1 MYITFSFISNRLNPV
16 SQLTYS
22 VTSLFSFSKQIITLY
37 KLGCSA
43 LHFLGLSIIVW
54 KCRFASP
61 STITSF
67 LLEYIIFSLS
77 YNSNFIL

>member
-1 MYITFSFISNRLNPV
+1 MCITFSFISNLLNPV

-22 VTSLFSFSKQIITLY
+22 ITSLFSFSKLIITLY
-37 KLGCSA
+37 KFGCSA
-43 LHFLGLSIIVW
+43 LHFLGLSIIVL
-54 KCRFASP
+54 KCRFAFP
-61 STITSF
+61 STVTSF